1 MYRALAKKITNHFI
15 KRNIIS
21 DKEEDIY
28 SYGFEIM
35 ISSFVYLLIFL
46 AVAILSNT
54 IIASFAFWIGLFLI
68 RKTAGGHHANSY
80 TSCHILFLFNH
91 IAFVAIAL
99 LLPRS
104 TYTFFNTTWLAL
116 SILLVFILAPVD
128 HKNKPF
134 INNEYKR
141 FKLLSRLYCVV
152 LLIIFI
158 FECLNVIPQNK
169 IILAFSFGTFSATCS
184 LVSGKIIRKKER
196 KSEQ

>member
-1 MYRALAKKITNHFI
+1 M
-15 KRNIIS
+15 
-21 DKEEDIY
+21 
-28 SYGFEIM
+28 
-35 ISSFVYLLIFL
+35 
-46 AVAILSNT
+46 
-54 IIASFAFWIGLFLI
+54 
-68 RKTAGGHHANSY
+68 
-80 TSCHILFLFNH
+80 
-91 IAFVAIAL
+91 
-99 LLPRS
+99 
-104 TYTFFNTTWLAL
+104 
-116 SILLVFILAPVD
+116 LAPVD